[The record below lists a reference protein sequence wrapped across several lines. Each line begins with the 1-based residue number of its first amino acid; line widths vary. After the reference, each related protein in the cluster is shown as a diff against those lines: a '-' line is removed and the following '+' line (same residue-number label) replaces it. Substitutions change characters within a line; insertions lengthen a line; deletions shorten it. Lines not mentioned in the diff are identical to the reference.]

1 VGVAG
6 LNLRNI
12 LLRLEY
18 RGTDFS
24 GWQIQAKGRTVQGVL
39 AENLS
44 RFLREDIIPLG
55 SGRTDSGVHALA
67 QYAGFRT
74 SNAMKTSEIRHR
86 LSRML
91 PDDVIVTGCR
101 EVPPGFNVRRD
112 ATARSYRYLISEKLS
127 ALNHGFSWVIARR
140 LDIGFLGSLAGIT
153 KKSKA
158 FGNFCK
164 VKSRKADNRC
174 RIIASRWI
182 RHGGFLKYEITAD
195 RFLHNMVRLLVGTM
209 VAVADGKMSIGD
221 FRRLF
226 NPRIDSKAKYIAPA
240 RGLYLVGVQYKG
252 IKL

>member
-1 VGVAG
+1 MS
-6 LNLRNI
+6 LRNI

-39 AENLS
+39 AQNLS

-74 SNAMKTSEIRHR
+74 SSSMRPSEIQHR
-86 LSRML
+86 LNRML
-91 PDDVIVTGCR
+91 PDDVIVVGCR
-101 EVPPGFNVRRD
+101 EVPPGFNARRR
-112 ATARSYRYLISEKLS
+112 AIARSYRYLISERLS
-127 ALNHGFSWVIARR
+127 ALNRGFSWVIARK
-140 LDIGFLGSLAGIT
+140 LDIGYLEKSAEIT
-153 KKSKA
+153 KKSKF

-164 VKSRKADNRC
+164 VKSRKTDNRC

-209 VAVADGKMSIGD
+209 VAAADGLLTLDEFKN
-221 FRRLF
+221 LF
-226 NPRIDSKAKYIAPA
+226 NSEVDRNTKHIAPA
-240 RGLYLVGVQYKG
+240 HGLYLVGVQYKG
-252 IKL
+252 INL